1 MSVYVGIDVHR
12 KRSQVAVV
20 TQDGTVELNKN
31 VVNGSE
37 PMLRLIGG
45 LPAGTP
51 VAFEAAF
58 GWGWLVE
65 LLEDYGFD
73 PHLVHPLRCKAIAS
87 ARLKNDKVDAAILAQ
102 LLRADLLPEAWIAP
116 PAVRQ
121 LRAQLRHRAS
131 LVRLGT
137 QLQNRIHAVAADHGY
152 DRAGSYWTGPGRG
165 WLAELDLPA
174 VSREIVT
181 DSLVFLDALAPVIE
195 RLDGEL
201 HQHAKADPRVKVL
214 RTLPGVGEFTA
225 LIMLAEIGD
234 ITRFP
239 SARKLASWA
248 GLTPTVRGSDLTV
261 RHGHIS
267 KQGSAWL
274 RWVLN
279 QAAQTAKRSP
289 EFAAT
294 YAAIAKRR
302 GTKIATIAIARK
314 LLTRACHLLAGAQA
328 PGPPATLPPHHPKPG
343 GSPSPRARSLRGMS
357 RPPAALDHLTE
368 QPGSPNTWSWRRPD
382 HTARRRMGACET
394 TPPATPGTTPR
405 PSKASTKGPL
415 PRLP

>member
-20 TQDGTVELNKN
+20 TESGQVQLNKN

-37 PMLRLIGG
+37 PMLRLIGD
-45 LPAGTP
+45 LPPGTP

-58 GWGWLVE
+58 GWGWLVQ

-116 PAVRQ
+116 PTVRQ
-121 LRAQLRHRAS
+121 LRAVLRHRAS

-137 QLQNRIHAVAADHGY
+137 QLRNRIHAVAADHGY
-152 DRAGSYWTGPGRG
+152 DRSASYWTGPGRG

-174 VSREIVT
+174 ASREIVT
-181 DSLVFLDALAPVIE
+181 DCLAVIDHLAPVIG

-225 LIMLAEIGD
+225 LVMLAEIGD
-234 ITRFP
+234 ISRFP

-248 GLTPTVRGSDLTV
+248 GLTPTVRGSDLKV

-274 RWVLN
+274 RCVMN

-294 YAAIAKRR
+294 YSSIAKRR
-302 GTKIATIAIARK
+302 GKKIATIAIARK
-314 LLTRACHLLAGAQA
+314 LLTRAWHLLASAQA
-328 PGPPATLPPHHPKPG
+328 TQAITPTASS
-343 GSPSPRARSLRGMS
+343 GSPRRDGRTDREVAKPRARSPLRHE
-357 RPPAALDHLTE
+357 PAL
-368 QPGSPNTWSWRRPD
+368 
-382 HTARRRMGACET
+382 
-394 TPPATPGTTPR
+394 
-405 PSKASTKGPL
+405 
-415 PRLP
+415 

>member
-20 TQDGTVELNKN
+20 TEDGTVQLNKN

-37 PMLRLIGG
+37 PFLRLIGD
-45 LPAGTP
+45 LPPGTP

-58 GWGWLVE
+58 GWSWLAD
-65 LLEDYGFD
+65 LPGDYGFEA
-73 PHLVHPLRCKAIAS
+73 HLVHPLRCKAIAS
-87 ARLKNDKVDAAILAQ
+87 ARLKNDKGRRGDLGAVAARGPAARGAARPGERPAAP
-102 LLRADLLPEAWIAP
+102 RADPAP
-116 PAVRQ
+116 GQPGPAGHQ
-121 LRAQLRHRAS
+121 LR
-131 LVRLGT
+131 
-137 QLQNRIHAVAADHGY
+137 NRIHAVAADHGY
-152 DRAGSYWTGPGRG
+152 DRSASYWTGPGRG

-174 VSREIVT
+174 ASREIVT
-181 DSLVFLDALAPVIE
+181 DCLAVINGLAPLTDRI
-195 RLDGEL
+195 DGEL
-201 HQHAKADPRVKVL
+201 HARAKADPRVKVP

-225 LIMLAEIGD
+225 LVMLAEIGD
-234 ITRFP
+234 ITRFG

-289 EFAAT
+289 DFAAT

-302 GTKIATIAIARK
+302 GKKIATIAISRK
-314 LLTRACHLLAGAQA
+314 LLTRAWHLLAGMQA
-328 PGPPATLPPHHPKPG
+328 TSTNEPP
-343 GSPSPRARSLRGMS
+343 
-357 RPPAALDHLTE
+357 
-368 QPGSPNTWSWRRPD
+368 RRP
-382 HTARRRMGACET
+382 
-394 TPPATPGTTPR
+394 
-405 PSKASTKGPL
+405 
-415 PRLP
+415 

>member
-20 TQDGTVELNKN
+20 TADGKVQVNRN
-31 VVNGSE
+31 VVNGTE
-37 PMLRLIGG
+37 PVLKLIGG

-51 VAFEAAF
+51 VAFEAAY

-116 PAVRQ
+116 PQVRQ
-121 LRAQLRHRAS
+121 LRALLRHRAS

-137 QLQNRIHAVAADHGY
+137 GLRNRIHAVVADFGY
-152 DRAGSYWTGPGRG
+152 DRTGSYWTGPGRG
-165 WLAELDLPA
+165 WLAELDLPP

-181 DSLVFLDALAPVIE
+181 DCLAFIDALAPAID
-195 RLDGEL
+195 RIDGEL
-201 HQHAKADPRVKVL
+201 RRHAKADPRVKVL
-214 RTLPGVGEFTA
+214 TALPGVGQFTA
-225 LIMLAEIGD
+225 LVMLAEIGD

-289 EFAAT
+289 EFSAT

-302 GTKIATIAIARK
+302 GKKIATTAIARK
-314 LLTRACHLLAGAQA
+314 LLTRAYHLLATAHATQTSTPA
-328 PGPPATLPPHHPKPG
+328 DSAARAAATPPQTGRVTK
-343 GSPSPRARSLRGMS
+343 PRARSPLR
-357 RPPAALDHLTE
+357 HE
-368 QPGSPNTWSWRRPD
+368 
-382 HTARRRMGACET
+382 
-394 TPPATPGTTPR
+394 PATRPR
-405 PSKASTKGPL
+405 SII
-415 PRLP
+415 